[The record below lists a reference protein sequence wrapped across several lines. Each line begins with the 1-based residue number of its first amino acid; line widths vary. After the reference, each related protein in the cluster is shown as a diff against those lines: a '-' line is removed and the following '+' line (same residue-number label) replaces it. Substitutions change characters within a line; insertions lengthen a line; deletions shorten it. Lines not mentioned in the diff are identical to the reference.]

1 MNYLELLKC
10 WLLIQKIQIRKSI
23 LRVQPILNISR
34 IDLNKFVPRSKHEF
48 QVYAELLA
56 KKFEKLNESPFYTD
70 FACDATRSL
79 IKGLNLEKTRKVE
92 QVLSVQINELVKAT
106 KGKKK
111 ATKKKPVLG
120 GMEKGGKIPNPTHA
134 QWSHIEIQA
143 VAQGDVL
150 QWTTLTISM
159 IWVIFEYSRINS
171 TLG

>member
-1 MNYLELLKC
+1 M
-10 WLLIQKIQIRKSI
+10 
-23 LRVQPILNISR
+23 
-34 IDLNKFVPRSKHEF
+34 NKFVPRSKHEF

-56 KKFEKLNESPFYTD
+56 KKFENFNESPFYTD

-134 QWSHIEIQA
+134 QSSNICIQA

-159 IWVIFEYSRINS
+159 IWVIFEYSRMNS

>member
-1 MNYLELLKC
+1 M
-10 WLLIQKIQIRKSI
+10 
-23 LRVQPILNISR
+23 
-34 IDLNKFVPRSKHEF
+34 NKFVPRSKHEF

-120 GMEKGGKIPNPTHA
+120 GMEKGGKIPSLTHVSVKKTDLK
-134 QWSHIEIQA
+134 WSNIEIQA
-143 VAQGDVL
+143 VAVAPE
-150 QWTTLTISM
+150 SC
-159 IWVIFEYSRINS
+159 
-171 TLG
+171 

>member
-1 MNYLELLKC
+1 M
-10 WLLIQKIQIRKSI
+10 
-23 LRVQPILNISR
+23 
-34 IDLNKFVPRSKHEF
+34 NKFVPRSKHEF

-92 QVLSVQINELVKAT
+92 QVLSVQINELVKAS

-120 GMEKGGKIPNPTHA
+120 GMEKGGKILKPNP
-134 QWSHIEIQA
+134 
-143 VAQGDVL
+143 
-150 QWTTLTISM
+150 
-159 IWVIFEYSRINS
+159 RNS
-171 TLG
+171 VELCLNFRRWRRGTCCSGRF

>member
-1 MNYLELLKC
+1 M
-10 WLLIQKIQIRKSI
+10 
-23 LRVQPILNISR
+23 
-34 IDLNKFVPRSKHEF
+34 NKFVPRSKHEF

-56 KKFEKLNESPFYTD
+56 KKFEKFNESPFYTD

-134 QWSHIEIQA
+134 QSSNICI
-143 VAQGDVL
+143 
-150 QWTTLTISM
+150 
-159 IWVIFEYSRINS
+159 
-171 TLG
+171 

>member
-1 MNYLELLKC
+1 
-10 WLLIQKIQIRKSI
+10 
-23 LRVQPILNISR
+23 
-34 IDLNKFVPRSKHEF
+34 LNKFVPRSKHEF

-120 GMEKGGKIPNPTHA
+120 GMEKGGGGA
-134 QWSHIEIQA
+134 GGRVA
-143 VAQGDVL
+143 VDDFDDFDDLGD
-150 QWTTLTISM
+150 
-159 IWVIFEYSRINS
+159 F
-171 TLG
+171 